1 MMLNKKK
8 RLSTE
13 HLDYVDDKSSALLLN
28 TPKNARILLWVILL
42 FFVVA
47 VIWAALAKID
57 KVTVAMGKVIPSA
70 QLQMIQ
76 NLEGGLVQKI
86 LVKEGEVV
94 HKGQT
99 LLLINDTQFVSD
111 FQSKQSQLSAAQ
123 ADSVGMNA
131 LLNTV
136 IVDKSKTQDSWEQSV
151 VIKPQPLIF
160 SDTFRHN
167 HPDLVVHQEN
177 EYGDKLSNLE
187 NQLSVVAQQIQQ
199 KRQSLLE
206 ANSNVSSL
214 VSSLAIAQKEYNM
227 TAPLTTDGVVP
238 EIQLLKLQRQL
249 NQTQQQLNSTRL
261 QVPSLRSAIQEA
273 ILQRIDIASKFRANI
288 QTQLNS
294 TSVKIASL
302 SESQVVLK
310 DRVQRTVVVSPV
322 NGTIQRI
329 FVNTIGGV
337 IQPGMNIISIVPAGD
352 QLLIQ
357 AKVAPRDIAFL
368 HPGLKAIVKLTAY
381 NFSNYGGL
389 KGIVQTISADTIQD
403 KKGTSYY
410 QITVKTDRNNLI
422 GSEGQSLPI
431 IPGMTASVDIVTGRR
446 SVLNY
451 LLNPVL
457 KARQTAFRE

>member
-94 HKGQT
+94 HKGQR

-131 LLNTV
+131 LLNSV
-136 IVDKSKTQDSWEQSV
+136 IVDKSKTKDSWEQSV
-151 VIKPQPLIF
+151 VIKPHPLIF
-160 SDTFRHN
+160 SDTFSHN